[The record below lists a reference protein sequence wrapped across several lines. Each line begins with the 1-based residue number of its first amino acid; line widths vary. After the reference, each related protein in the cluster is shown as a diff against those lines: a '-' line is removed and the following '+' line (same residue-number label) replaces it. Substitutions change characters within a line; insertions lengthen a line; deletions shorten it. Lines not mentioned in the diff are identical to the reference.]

1 MRSEHNHNDE
11 TVRQAARDFAERESA
26 FHLGFLPTEQ
36 SHPLTRELSATANR
50 STEEAVD
57 QVLAVD
63 GELASVARRTV
74 LSVQF
79 EQLIDSL
86 SGVMIPDSRSGRVPR
101 VCFSGCGSTGRL
113 AIMLEAMWR
122 SALTGKTETAD
133 QARSI
138 MTGGDRALIRAVES
152 FEDYEAFGAR
162 QVADMDL
169 SSGDVVIA
177 VSEGGETSSVIG
189 TVEEAVRRGCTV
201 FFVYN
206 NPTVLLHRHIDRS
219 RKLIENP
226 HVTTIDLFSG
236 PMALSGSTRMQ
247 ATTLEMIVLG
257 IAMEEALIRTGHAL
271 ETATSNQYRSENNRK
286 LGRVDSF
293 VRLLESLRRP
303 RNLDTIASLA
313 KREAEIYTHGGRVT
327 YFADDYLL
335 DIFSDTTERSPTF
348 MLPPFRATYDTT
360 SAVSWAFAK
369 DPKRPTVEAWEHMLR
384 RPPRGIEWTSADYE
398 KMGATPSLVH
408 DPPKLDLE
416 EIQSYAIGR
425 ETDESRWSTDRSVAL
440 WVDVEGSLTD
450 RLSASDISESFGT
463 HAILT
468 VKSARSG
475 STSGGTH
482 INTRFHQQ
490 YEITAEMESSPVQ
503 LFHHLAIKLVFNT
516 FSTCSMAL
524 TGRVSGNWMIQLDP
538 TNKKL
543 IDRGT
548 RIVSELSGLDY
559 EQACY
564 ELHLSMENRRRDRV
578 RDSESPVVTTLR
590 RLGVTL

>member
-1 MRSEHNHNDE
+1 MRSEHNREDE
-11 TVRQAARDFAERESA
+11 SARQAATDFVENESA

-36 SHPLTRELSATANR
+36 GHPMTRDLSATAAR
-50 STEEAVD
+50 SATEAVD
-57 QVLAVD
+57 EILAVD

-86 SGVMIPDSRSGRVPR
+86 SKVMVPEHHSGNLPR

-122 SALTGKTETAD
+122 SAFTGNHAQAD
-133 QARSI
+133 QARSV

-162 QVADMDL
+162 QIADMEL
-169 SSGDVVIA
+169 TSGDVVIA

-201 FFVYN
+201 FFIYN
-206 NPTVLLHRHIDRS
+206 NPTTLLHRHIDRS

-257 IAMEEALIRTGHAL
+257 IAMEEALIRTGHAPDSDARAGHRT
-271 ETATSNQYRSENNRK
+271 EHDRK
-286 LGRVDSF
+286 LLRVDSF
-293 VRLLESLRRP
+293 VRLLKSLRRP
-303 RNLDTIASLA
+303 HNLETIATLA
-313 KREAEIYTHGGRVT
+313 KHEAELYTHGGRIT

-348 MLPPFRATYDTT
+348 MLPPFRASYDTT

-369 DPKRPTVEAWEHMLR
+369 NPKRPTVEAWEHMLG

-398 KMGATPSLVH
+398 EMGAKSDLIH

-416 EIQSYAIGR
+416 EIQAYSIGR
-425 ETDESRWSTDRSVAL
+425 ETDQSRWTTDHSVAL
-440 WVDVEGSLTD
+440 WVDVEGSLAD
-450 RLSASDISESFGT
+450 HLSEADLPDPFRT
-463 HAILT
+463 HDMLT
-468 VKSARSG
+468 VRSVRPRP
-475 STSGGTH
+475 TAGGTSVSSL
-482 INTRFHQQ
+482 FHQEN
-490 YEITAEMESSPVQ
+490 EIVAEIESSPIR
-503 LFHHLAIKLVFNT
+503 LFHHLAIKLIFNT

-524 TGRVSGNWMIQLDP
+524 TGRVLGNWMIQLDP

-548 RIVSELSGLDY
+548 RIVAELSGLDY
-559 EQACY
+559 ERACY
-564 ELHLSMENRRRDRV
+564 ELHLSMENRKRDGV
-578 RDSESPVVTTLR
+578 RNSESPVVTTLR
-590 RLGVTL
+590 RLGVSV